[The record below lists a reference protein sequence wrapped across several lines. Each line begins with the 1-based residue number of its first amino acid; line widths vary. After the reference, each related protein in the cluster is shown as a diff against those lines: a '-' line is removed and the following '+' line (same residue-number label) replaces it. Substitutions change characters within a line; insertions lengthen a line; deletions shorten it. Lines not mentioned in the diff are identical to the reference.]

1 MKNSENRKKK
11 ITVIAI
17 SAAAALIIA
26 AVCFVRFG
34 VKGDHDA
41 ETADR
46 ISETRKSEKTSGTS
60 SKKASESKK
69 SSKDGGSEDKAT
81 AGEVTETSKSAKSDT
96 KAETAKTEAKET
108 SKAETK
114 ETSKAATKETP
125 KAQAKETPK
134 AETKPSS
141 KHEHEWEEVPGA
153 YTAKKIVDKEQTE
166 RVAKNKSIEVAVC
179 NVKSCGHVFWP
190 EEYGDKDPG
199 DVLAE
204 HAYEHALKGE
214 GGGHHSELREVFD
227 HYEDVV
233 VQEVH
238 FEVTILYRC
247 RDCKET
253 KTEVV
258 SMSHQDYIA
267 WLNKKK

>member
-17 SAAAALIIA
+17 SAAAVLIIA

-41 ETADR
+41 ETAGR
-46 ISETRKSEKTSGTS
+46 ISETQKSEKTSGTS
-60 SKKASESKK
+60 SKKASESKE

-108 SKAETK
+108 SKTETK
-114 ETSKAATKETP
+114 ETSKAETKETP

-141 KHEHEWEEVPGA
+141 KHEHVWEEVPGA
-153 YTAKKIVDKEQTE
+153 YTAKKIVDKEWVEKVPVYGPQVE
-166 RVAKNKSIEVAVC
+166 IPVC
-179 NVKSCGHVFWP
+179 STCGQEFWP
-190 EEYGDKDPG
+190 QKDTP
-199 DVLAE
+199 DDLMA
-204 HAYEHALKGE
+204 HMKAHALAGE
-214 GGGHHSELREVFD
+214 NDAYHAEARSVID
-227 HYEDVV
+227 HFEERV

>member
-34 VKGDHDA
+34 VKND
-41 ETADR
+41 TANADG
-46 ISETRKSEKTSGTS
+46 ISETQKSEKTSGTS
-60 SKKASESKK
+60 SKKTSESAK
-69 SSKDGGSEDKAT
+69 SEKDGGSEDKAT

-108 SKAETK
+108 SKAETR
-114 ETSKAATKETP
+114 ETSKAETKETP

-141 KHEHEWEEVPGA
+141 KHEHVWEEVPGA
-153 YTAKKIVDKEQTE
+153 YTAKKIVDKEWVEKVPVYGPQ
-166 RVAKNKSIEVAVC
+166 RDVAVC
-179 NVKSCGHVFWP
+179 NVCGY
-190 EEYGDKDPG
+190 EYAPGELDTSDHDKK
-199 DVLAE
+199 
-204 HAYEHALKGE
+204 HALAGE
-214 GGGHHSELREVFD
+214 GSGWHSEARSVID
-227 HYEDVV
+227 HYEERV